1 MPRMLL
7 IVFVALALGAI
18 SVPSLFASP
27 AQRSLEF
34 MNSPISPLHPQPGS
48 DGDHNDD
55 HDDNDGLAPIHWRG
69 PVASGVVWVP
79 QADSTQMWIKTH
91 QVGVG
96 WWDADGQ
103 LHAEQGQGIDREA
116 GREHD
121 GAGGDGN
128 PNGGTA
134 GPKQEPAGGHADAG
148 EGLGSSGNGTAILPR
163 GERPPQVGMG
173 P

>member
-55 HDDNDGLAPIHWRG
+55 HDGNDGLAPIHWRG

-103 LHAEQGQGIDREA
+103 LHIELQAHGIA
-116 GREHD
+116 
-121 GAGGDGN
+121 
-128 PNGGTA
+128 
-134 GPKQEPAGGHADAG
+134 KIPAGAVMISIPWDAAGVLAPPGWQKMKRPENGEWVIVRIAD
-148 EGLGSSGNGTAILPR
+148 
-163 GERPPQVGMG
+163 
-173 P
+173 